1 MESASV
7 VGAGMTKF
15 ATHDITLQELFGK
28 AAFEAIDDA
37 GVNSTEI
44 DALYFGNTMGG
55 MIEHDIHLGP
65 TMAAHLGMSGIP
77 VQRFEDACATS
88 SNAFK
93 NAVQAIESGA
103 HEVVLVGGV
112 ERCSQSTGY
121 ETSGMTRIFDSV
133 VHKQTEQPVGLTAPG
148 FFALLTKRHMYEY
161 GTTQEQLAEIAVKNH
176 YHGSLNPRAQ
186 FDEEITVDDVLE
198 SPLVAD
204 PFHLYDCCPFSD
216 GASAVVVT
224 GEDTAESFN
233 GVPVDISGIGHAT
246 DTVPIAENP
255 SPHSTNAARSA
266 ADRAY
271 EQADIESDDVDFAEV
286 HDCFTGEEIMA
297 VEALGLYDDGEAGKA
312 AENGEFYIDGAT
324 PINPS
329 GGLKAKGH
337 PLGATGTAQIV
348 ELTDHLRDDA
358 SDRQVEDARIG
369 VAHNLGGDAATTVVS
384 IMEART

>member
-1 MESASV
+1 
-7 VGAGMTKF
+7 
-15 ATHDITLQELFGK
+15 
-28 AAFEAIDDA
+28 
-37 GVNSTEI
+37 
-44 DALYFGNTMGG
+44 
-55 MIEHDIHLGP
+55 
-65 TMAAHLGMSGIP
+65 
-77 VQRFEDACATS
+77 
-88 SNAFK
+88 
-93 NAVQAIESGA
+93 
-103 HEVVLVGGV
+103 
-112 ERCSQSTGY
+112 
-121 ETSGMTRIFDSV
+121 
-133 VHKQTEQPVGLTAPG
+133 
-148 FFALLTKRHMYEY
+148 MYEY
-161 GTTQEQLAEIAVKNH
+161 GTTQAQLAEIAVKNH

-198 SPLVAD
+198 SPLIAD

-224 GEDTAESFN
+224 NEDAAESFD
-233 GVPVDISGIGHAT
+233 GIPVDIAGIGHAT

-255 SPHSTNAARSA
+255 SPHSTSAARSA
-266 ADRAY
+266 ADQAY
-271 EQADIESDDVDFAEV
+271 EQADIEPDDVDFAEV

-348 ELTDHLRDDA
+348 ELTDHLRNDA